1 MSTPEILSKLGIGS
15 GLNNSEIISAIVDAE
30 TIAEKERITRDEA
43 DYSNK
48 ISAFG
53 LVKSELKTFQLAT
66 QSLQDLAPSTHLGSS
81 SSTSTATFTNTGAT
95 DNDDINSSLIV
106 TQLASAHSLVSGA
119 VSSTGSL
126 VGAGE
131 LTIDFGTY
139 STSSSTNDTF
149 SANSSKTSFTITT
162 TSSTTLAQLRDS
174 INNTVSDSDSD
185 GTNDLTASIMY
196 NGSDYV
202 LVLKANQGAANA
214 IRVTASDASS
224 STLSN
229 AFEYNTSDKTLTQSV
244 SAADASFTVD
254 GISMTRSNNTITDL
268 YEGYTLQLLA
278 TNSSAITI
286 SALENTTTLEGYMQ
300 DFVDSYNTLY
310 STIRGLTQANTG
322 IDTSGVLV
330 SDSTATRIIRELRAF
345 STTSITGYKGG
356 PYSMSLLGISTQ
368 RDGLLSFNRNTFK
381 NTIDRNSNIINAFFT
396 DGLSTDNSAVKISRL
411 TTDTKHGTYA
421 LSKSGSDYILDGV
434 TLSNS
439 GSNYTSA
446 SGNTKGM
453 TLTISDTN
461 VTSANIYYGESLLSK
476 IDDSL
481 AQLLTFNGDIETR
494 IDSLRENLR
503 DIPDRQQ
510 KLEDRVAKL
519 TQRYAMQ
526 YSNMEGAVAGLK
538 DTGDMIAQMLEKDD

>member
-244 SAADASFTVD
+244 SATDASFTVD

>member
-1 MSTPEILSKLGIGS
+1 M
-15 GLNNSEIISAIVDAE
+15 
-30 TIAEKERITRDEA
+30 
-43 DYSNK
+43 
-48 ISAFG
+48 
-53 LVKSELKTFQLAT
+53 
-66 QSLQDLAPSTHLGSS
+66 
-81 SSTSTATFTNTGAT
+81 
-95 DNDDINSSLIV
+95 
-106 TQLASAHSLVSGA
+106 
-119 VSSTGSL
+119 
-126 VGAGE
+126 
-131 LTIDFGTY
+131 
-139 STSSSTNDTF
+139 
-149 SANSSKTSFTITT
+149 
-162 TSSTTLAQLRDS
+162 AQLRDS

-396 DGLSTDNSAVKISRL
+396 DGISTDNSAVKISRL

-476 IDDSL
+476 IDNSL

-538 DTGDMIAQMLEKDD
+538 DTGD

>member
-244 SAADASFTVD
+244 SAADASFTID

-396 DGLSTDNSAVKISRL
+396 DGISTDNSAVKISRL

>member
-244 SAADASFTVD
+244 SATDASFTVD

-310 STIRGLTQANTG
+310 STIRGLTQANSG
-322 IDTSGVLV
+322 LDTSGVLV

-446 SGNTKGM
+446 SGSTKGM

-481 AQLLTFNGDIETR
+481 TQLLTFNGDIETR

-510 KLEDRVAKL
+510 KLEDRVEKL

-526 YSNMEGAVAGLK
+526 YSNMEGAVAGLR

>member
-30 TIAEKERITRDEA
+30 TIAEKEKITRDEA

-396 DGLSTDNSAVKISRL
+396 DGISTDNSAVKVSRL

>member
-244 SAADASFTVD
+244 SATDASFTVD

-310 STIRGLTQANTG
+310 STIRGLTQANSG
-322 IDTSGVLV
+322 LDTSGVLV

-481 AQLLTFNGDIETR
+481 TQLLTFNGDIETR

-510 KLEDRVAKL
+510 KLEDRVEKL

-526 YSNMEGAVAGLK
+526 YSNMEGAVAGLR

>member
-1 MSTPEILSKLGIGS
+1 MSTPEILSKIGIGS
-15 GLNNSEIISAIVDAE
+15 GLNNSEIISAIVEAE
-30 TIAEKERITRDEA
+30 TVAEKEKITRDEA

-66 QSLQDLAPSTHLGSS
+66 QSLQDLSPSTHLGSS

-95 DNDDINSSLIV
+95 DNDDINSSLVV

-131 LTIDFGTY
+131 LTIDFGAF
-139 STSSSTNDTF
+139 STTSSTNDTF

-196 NGSDYV
+196 NGSNYV

-244 SAADASFTVD
+244 SAADASFTID

-268 YEGYTLQLLA
+268 YKGYTLQLLA

-310 STIRGLTQANTG
+310 STISGLTQANSDL
-322 IDTSGVLV
+322 DTSGVLV
-330 SDSTATRIIRELRAF
+330 SDSTATRILRELRAF

-368 RDGLLSFNRNTFK
+368 RDGLLSFNRNTFA

-396 DGLSTDNSAVKISRL
+396 DGISTDNSAVEVSRL
-411 TTDTKHGTYA
+411 TADTNHGTYA
-421 LSKSGSDYILDGV
+421 LSKSGSDYILDSV
-434 TLSNS
+434 TLTNS

-476 IDDSL
+476 IDDNL
-481 AQLLTFNGDIETR
+481 TQLLTFNGDIATR

>member
-244 SAADASFTVD
+244 SAADASFTID

-310 STIRGLTQANTG
+310 STIRGLTQANSG
-322 IDTSGVLV
+322 LDTSGVLV

>member
-244 SAADASFTVD
+244 SATDASFTVD

-481 AQLLTFNGDIETR
+481 TQLLTFNGDIETR

>member
-244 SAADASFTVD
+244 SAADASFTID

-268 YEGYTLQLLA
+268 YEGYTLQLIA

-310 STIRGLTQANTG
+310 STIRGLTQANSG
-322 IDTSGVLV
+322 LDTSGVLV

>member
-139 STSSSTNDTF
+139 STTSSTNDTF

-396 DGLSTDNSAVKISRL
+396 DGISTDNSAVKVSRL

>member
-244 SAADASFTVD
+244 SATDASFTVD

-310 STIRGLTQANTG
+310 STISGLTQASSG
-322 IDTSGVLV
+322 LDTSGVLV

-396 DGLSTDNSAVKISRL
+396 DGISTDNSAVKISRL

-476 IDDSL
+476 IDDNL
-481 AQLLTFNGDIETR
+481 TQLLTFNGDIATR

>member
-1 MSTPEILSKLGIGS
+1 MSTPEILSKIGIGS
-15 GLNNSEIISAIVDAE
+15 GLNNSEIIGAIVDAE
-30 TIAEKERITRDEA
+30 TVAEKERIARDEA

-66 QSLQDLAPSTHLGSS
+66 QSLQDLSPSTHLGSS

-95 DNDDINSSLIV
+95 DNDDINSSLVV

-131 LTIDFGTY
+131 LTIDFGTF
-139 STSSSTNDTF
+139 STTSSTNDTF

-196 NGSDYV
+196 NGSNYV

-244 SAADASFTVD
+244 SAADASFTID

-310 STIRGLTQANTG
+310 STISGLTQANSDL
-322 IDTSGVLV
+322 DTSGVLV
-330 SDSTATRIIRELRAF
+330 SDSTATRILRELRAF

-368 RDGLLSFNRNTFK
+368 RDGLLSFNRNTFA

-396 DGLSTDNSAVKISRL
+396 DGISTDNSAVEVSGL
-411 TTDTKHGTYA
+411 TADTNYGTYA
-421 LSKSGSDYILDGV
+421 LSKSGSDYILDSV
-434 TLSNS
+434 TLTNS

-476 IDDSL
+476 IDDNL
-481 AQLLTFNGDIETR
+481 TQLLTFNGDIATR

>member
-30 TIAEKERITRDEA
+30 TIAEKEKITRDEA

-66 QSLQDLAPSTHLGSS
+66 QSLQDLSPSTHLGSS

-95 DNDDINSSLIV
+95 DNDDINSSLVV

-139 STSSSTNDTF
+139 STTSSTNDTF

-196 NGSDYV
+196 NGSNYV

-244 SAADASFTVD
+244 SAADASFTID

-268 YEGYTLQLLA
+268 YKGYTLQLLA

-310 STIRGLTQANTG
+310 STISGLTQANSDL
-322 IDTSGVLV
+322 DTSGVLV
-330 SDSTATRIIRELRAF
+330 SDSTATRILRELRAF

-368 RDGLLSFNRNTFK
+368 RDGLLSFNRNTFA

-396 DGLSTDNSAVKISRL
+396 DGISTDNSAVEVSGL
-411 TTDTKHGTYA
+411 TADTNYGTYA
-421 LSKSGSDYILDGV
+421 LSKSGSDYILDSV
-434 TLSNS
+434 TLTNS

-476 IDDSL
+476 IDDNL
-481 AQLLTFNGDIETR
+481 TQLLTFNGDIATR

>member
-1 MSTPEILSKLGIGS
+1 MSTPEILSKIGIGS
-15 GLNNSEIISAIVDAE
+15 GLNNSEIIGAIVDAE
-30 TIAEKERITRDEA
+30 TVAEKERIARDEA

-66 QSLQDLAPSTHLGSS
+66 QSLQDLSPSTHLGSS

-95 DNDDINSSLIV
+95 DNDDINSSLVV

-131 LTIDFGTY
+131 LTIDFGAF
-139 STSSSTNDTF
+139 STTSSTNDTF

-196 NGSDYV
+196 NGSNYV

-244 SAADASFTVD
+244 SAADASFTID

-310 STIRGLTQANTG
+310 STISGLTQANSG
-322 IDTSGVLV
+322 LDTSGVLV
-330 SDSTATRIIRELRAF
+330 SDSTATRILRELRAF

-368 RDGLLSFNRNTFK
+368 RDGLLSFNRNTFA

-396 DGLSTDNSAVKISRL
+396 DGISTDNSAVEVSGL
-411 TTDTKHGTYA
+411 TADTNYGTYA
-421 LSKSGSDYILDGV
+421 LSKSGSDYILDSV
-434 TLSNS
+434 TLTNS

-476 IDDSL
+476 IDDNL

>member
-1 MSTPEILSKLGIGS
+1 MSTPEILSKIGIGS

-30 TIAEKERITRDEA
+30 TVAEKEKITRDEA

-66 QSLQDLAPSTHLGSS
+66 QSLQDLSPSTHLGSS
-81 SSTSTATFTNTGAT
+81 SSTSTATFTNTGVT
-95 DNDDINSSLIV
+95 DNDDINSSLVV

-131 LTIDFGTY
+131 LTIDFGTF
-139 STSSSTNDTF
+139 STTSSTNDTF

-196 NGSDYV
+196 NGSNYV

-214 IRVTASDASS
+214 VRVTASDASS

-244 SAADASFTVD
+244 SAADASFTID

-310 STIRGLTQANTG
+310 STISGLTQANSG
-322 IDTSGVLV
+322 LDTSGVLV
-330 SDSTATRIIRELRAF
+330 SDSTATRILRELRAF

-368 RDGLLSFNRNTFK
+368 RDGLLSFNRNTFA

-396 DGLSTDNSAVKISRL
+396 DGISTDNSAVEVSRI
-411 TTDTKHGTYA
+411 TADTNHGTYA
-421 LSKSGSDYILDGV
+421 LSKSGSDYILDSV
-434 TLSNS
+434 TLTNS

-446 SGNTKGM
+446 SGNTKGI

-476 IDDSL
+476 IDDNL
-481 AQLLTFNGDIETR
+481 AQLLTFNGDIATR
-494 IDSLRENLR
+494 INGLRENLR

-538 DTGDMIAQMLEKDD
+538 DTGDMISQMLEKND

>member
-244 SAADASFTVD
+244 SATDASFTVD

-310 STIRGLTQANTG
+310 STIRGLTQANSG
-322 IDTSGVLV
+322 LDTSGVLV

>member
-30 TIAEKERITRDEA
+30 TIAEKEKITRDEA

-66 QSLQDLAPSTHLGSS
+66 QSLQDLSPSTHLGSS

-95 DNDDINSSLIV
+95 DNDDINSSLVV

-131 LTIDFGTY
+131 LTIDFGAF
-139 STSSSTNDTF
+139 STTSSTNDTF

-196 NGSDYV
+196 NGSNYV

-244 SAADASFTVD
+244 SAADASFTID

-268 YEGYTLQLLA
+268 YKGYTLQLLA

-310 STIRGLTQANTG
+310 STISGLTQANSG
-322 IDTSGVLV
+322 LDTSGVLV
-330 SDSTATRIIRELRAF
+330 SDSTATRILRELRAF

-368 RDGLLSFNRNTFK
+368 RDGLLSFNRNTFA

-396 DGLSTDNSAVKISRL
+396 DGISTDNSAVEVSRL
-411 TTDTKHGTYA
+411 TADTNHGTYA
-421 LSKSGSDYILDGV
+421 LSKSGSDYILDSV
-434 TLSNS
+434 TLTNS

-476 IDDSL
+476 IDDNL

-538 DTGDMIAQMLEKDD
+538 DTGDMISQMLEKND

>member
-310 STIRGLTQANTG
+310 STIRGLTQANSG
-322 IDTSGVLV
+322 LDTSGVLV

-396 DGLSTDNSAVKISRL
+396 DGLSTDNSAVKVSRL
-411 TTDTKHGTYA
+411 TTDTKYGTYA

-481 AQLLTFNGDIETR
+481 TQLLTFNGDIETR

-510 KLEDRVAKL
+510 KLEDRVEKL

-526 YSNMEGAVAGLK
+526 YSNMEGAVAGLR

>member
-30 TIAEKERITRDEA
+30 TIAEKEKITRDEA

-66 QSLQDLAPSTHLGSS
+66 QSLQDLSPSTHLGSS

-95 DNDDINSSLIV
+95 DNDDINSSLVV

-131 LTIDFGTY
+131 LTIDFGAF
-139 STSSSTNDTF
+139 STTSSTNDTF

-196 NGSDYV
+196 NGSNYV

-244 SAADASFTVD
+244 SAADASFTID

-310 STIRGLTQANTG
+310 STISGLTQANSDL
-322 IDTSGVLV
+322 DTSGVLV
-330 SDSTATRIIRELRAF
+330 SDSTATRILRELRAF

-368 RDGLLSFNRNTFK
+368 RDGLLSFNRNTFA

-396 DGLSTDNSAVKISRL
+396 DGISTDNSAVEVSGL
-411 TTDTKHGTYA
+411 TADTNYGTYA
-421 LSKSGSDYILDGV
+421 LSKSGSDYILDSV
-434 TLSNS
+434 TLTNS

-476 IDDSL
+476 IDDNL

-538 DTGDMIAQMLEKDD
+538 DTGDMISQMLEKND

>member
-30 TIAEKERITRDEA
+30 TIAEKEKITRDEA

-66 QSLQDLAPSTHLGSS
+66 QSLQDLSPSTHLGSS
-81 SSTSTATFTNTGAT
+81 SSASTATFTNTGAT
-95 DNDDINSSLIV
+95 DNDDINSSLVV

-244 SAADASFTVD
+244 SAADASFTID

-268 YEGYTLQLLA
+268 YKGYTLQLLA

-396 DGLSTDNSAVKISRL
+396 DGISTDNSAVNISQI

>member
-244 SAADASFTVD
+244 SATDASFTVD

-526 YSNMEGAVAGLK
+526 YSNMEGAVAGLR

>member
-244 SAADASFTVD
+244 SAADASFTID

-396 DGLSTDNSAVKISRL
+396 DGLSTDNSAVKVSRL
-411 TTDTKHGTYA
+411 TTDTKYGTYA

-481 AQLLTFNGDIETR
+481 TQLLTFNGDIETR

>member
-310 STIRGLTQANTG
+310 STIRGLTQANSG
-322 IDTSGVLV
+322 LDTSGVLV

-481 AQLLTFNGDIETR
+481 TQLLTFNGDIETR

-526 YSNMEGAVAGLK
+526 YSNMEGAVAGLR

>member
-1 MSTPEILSKLGIGS
+1 MSTPEILSKIGIGS

-30 TIAEKERITRDEA
+30 TVAEKEKITRDEA

-66 QSLQDLAPSTHLGSS
+66 QSLQDLSPSTHLGSS
-81 SSTSTATFTNTGAT
+81 SSTSTATFTNTGVT
-95 DNDDINSSLIV
+95 DNDDINSSLVV

-131 LTIDFGTY
+131 LTIDFGTF
-139 STSSSTNDTF
+139 STTSSTNDTF

-196 NGSDYV
+196 NGSNYV

-244 SAADASFTVD
+244 SAADASFTID

-310 STIRGLTQANTG
+310 STISGLTQANSG
-322 IDTSGVLV
+322 LDTSGVLV
-330 SDSTATRIIRELRAF
+330 SDSTATRILRELRAF

-368 RDGLLSFNRNTFK
+368 RDGLLSFNRNTFA

-396 DGLSTDNSAVKISRL
+396 DGISTDNSAVEVSRI
-411 TTDTKHGTYA
+411 TADTNHGTYA
-421 LSKSGSDYILDGV
+421 LSKSGSDYILDSV
-434 TLSNS
+434 TLTNS

-446 SGNTKGM
+446 SGNTKGI

-476 IDDSL
+476 IDDNL
-481 AQLLTFNGDIETR
+481 AQLLTFNGDIATR
-494 IDSLRENLR
+494 INGLRENLR

-538 DTGDMIAQMLEKDD
+538 DTGDMISQMLEKND

>member
-396 DGLSTDNSAVKISRL
+396 DGISTDNSAVKISRL

-481 AQLLTFNGDIETR
+481 TQLLTFNGDIETR

-526 YSNMEGAVAGLK
+526 YSNMEGAIAGLK